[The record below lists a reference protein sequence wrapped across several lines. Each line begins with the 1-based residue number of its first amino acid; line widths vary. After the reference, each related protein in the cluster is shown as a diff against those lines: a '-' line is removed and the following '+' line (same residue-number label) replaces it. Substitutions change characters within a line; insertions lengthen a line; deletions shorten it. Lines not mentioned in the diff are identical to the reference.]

1 MFYTEL
7 NFKDSFQN
15 RINLIFLHL
24 SFLFIKI
31 KQEINNKHFKSFYQ
45 RMFDFTFN
53 QIEANM
59 REIGYS
65 DTTVSKNMKFLVKSF
80 YNILLNSEK
89 FNLITDDQKIYF
101 LLNYLKVNNDK
112 KVNNNAIL
120 IEYFDKYYAFCLDL
134 SSDKVLKGD
143 LNFTYK

>member
-1 MFYTEL
+1 
-7 NFKDSFQN
+7 
-15 RINLIFLHL
+15 
-24 SFLFIKI
+24 
-31 KQEINNKHFKSFYQ
+31 
-45 RMFDFTFN
+45 MFDFTFN

-120 IEYFDKYYAFCLDL
+120 IEYFDKYYGFCLDL

>member
-1 MFYTEL
+1 
-7 NFKDSFQN
+7 
-15 RINLIFLHL
+15 
-24 SFLFIKI
+24 
-31 KQEINNKHFKSFYQ
+31 
-45 RMFDFTFN
+45 MFDFTFN

-143 LNFTYK
+143 LIFTYN